1 MAPNVGYCRLMSGN
15 MRNALIVS
23 MVALGSVVA
32 VRSLS
37 ASPEPVLDDP
47 PITLAATKR
56 VELEDASLAEV
67 IRRFASL
74 ARLPRPGSALAQRV
88 P

>member
-1 MAPNVGYCRLMSGN
+1 MSGN
-15 MRNALIVS
+15 IRNTLIIL
-23 MVALGSVVA
+23 MVALGSVVT

-47 PITLAATKR
+47 PITMAAPKR

-67 IRRFASL
+67 IKRFASL
-74 ARLPRPGSALAQRV
+74 ARLPRPASALAQRA

>member
-1 MAPNVGYCRLMSGN
+1 MSGN
-15 MRNALIVS
+15 IRYFSVAA
-23 MVALGSVVA
+23 MVVLGSVMA

-37 ASPEPVLDDP
+37 ASPETVLDDP
-47 PITLAATKR
+47 PISMSATKN

-74 ARLPRPGSALAQRV
+74 ARLQKHEIAR
-88 P
+88 